1 MSANLF
7 VSLFVVILSVLIHYE
22 FLYTSSKII
31 PTLKLG
37 HRIRVL
43 VAVFVTL
50 FAHIIEIIL
59 YGIVFYIMSS
69 SPSWGHLEGNFD
81 GSLLDSIYFSFTN
94 FSTLGYGDIAPL
106 GDIRLLVGL
115 EGIVGFILITW
126 SATYLFFEMQ
136 NNWNSK
142 D

>member
-50 FAHIIEIIL
+50 LAHIIEIIL

-94 FSTLGYGDIAPL
+94 FSTLGFGDIAPL